1 MPARRRPLPSLP
13 SPCETRASE
22 TLQNVFVFLL
32 SFCLFLFFFP
42 YFCLFLFFPSPCETR
57 VSETLQTVFVFS
69 LSFCAFLFFVFSFFS
84 PVPVKQCKLFCLLIV
99 FLSVCLF
106 LFCLP
111 IPCEPPMESE
121 TLQAEFCLFISV
133 LMSFCLL
140 AFLPFVPSPSST
152 TVKHCEQYQDGY
164 LGIFYHLPNKEKSL
178 KMPIIRSFKLPERK
192 KKSFQYHNQ
201 TTLWSN
207 RKKNGKKGTY
217 PRCRNVLPKSIKLQI
232 KCES

>member
-1 MPARRRPLPSLP
+1 MMF
-13 SPCETRASE
+13 
-22 TLQNVFVFLL
+22 FVFRLFVL
-32 SFCLFLFFFP
+32 SKVIFGVCNVIFWVEIFAPGANVEMLCPHAGGLYHHSPVPVKHGQVKHCKLFLSSHCLFVFSYFLFFSYFLSFP
-42 YFCLFLFFPSPCETR
+42 FFPSPCETQ
-57 VSETLQTVFVFS
+57 VSETLHTVFVLS
-69 LSFCAFLFFVFSFFS
+69 LSFVFSFFS

-164 LGIFYHLPNKEKSL
+164 LGIFFHLPNKEKSL
-178 KMPIIRSFKLPERK
+178 NANH
-192 KKSFQYHNQ
+192 Q
-201 TTLWSN
+201 
-207 RKKNGKKGTY
+207 
-217 PRCRNVLPKSIKLQI
+217 VL
-232 KCES
+232 

>member
-1 MPARRRPLPSLP
+1 MLNSFWG
-13 SPCETRASE
+13 
-22 TLQNVFVFLL
+22 TLITFVFHLIQKW
-32 SFCLFLFFFP
+32 LFMM
-42 YFCLFLFFPSPCETR
+42 
-57 VSETLQTVFVFS
+57 
-69 LSFCAFLFFVFSFFS
+69 FFVFRLFVLSKVIFGVCNVIFWVEIFAPGANVEMLCPHAGGLYHHS
-84 PVPVKQCKLFCLLIV
+84 PVPVKHGQVKHCKLFLSSYCLFVFSYFLSFPFSPQSLWNTANCCCLLIV

-164 LGIFYHLPNKEKSL
+164 LGNFFFICRIKKKVL
-178 KMPIIRSFKLPERK
+178 MPIIRSFKLPEK
-192 KKSFQYHNQ
+192 KKKIILVS
-201 TTLWSN
+201 
-207 RKKNGKKGTY
+207 
-217 PRCRNVLPKSIKLQI
+217 
-232 KCES
+232 